1 MIALCSHRHSSD
13 TNQNTALKKSF
24 PLSQFKH
31 FWINFYKTS
40 FYLIWD
46 FFSRYT
52 SMLFILLLATII
64 LKSIAIAGDPENSV
78 FGYHP
83 AAVLENGYSDN
94 GLFDAEY
101 IGVKWTRQAT
111 PAYWSN
117 VQPDLNA
124 DEYDFDFYDK
134 QWGNVPTSMC
144 IMGCLAPG
152 SGRTLEDSWYPTN
165 EEQYIA
171 FVKATVERYD
181 GDGIDDMPG
190 LQNPIKYWQVGN
202 EFGGSGW
209 SDFADLQKI
218 SYQAIK
224 ETCPDCTV
232 LLGGIA
238 SLSFD
243 YMSRFDEYYGSV
255 IEELNGNFIDI
266 IDIHWY
272 EEADGGYRLKDNTT
286 GDDIL
291 DHVRD
296 FLVKSGFP
304 EDMPIWSTEMGTYSG
319 QPEGL
324 PYQTEHQHATDNFKR
339 YIYGLSRGIA
349 KIFQSYG
356 MMEGWQDEDDTFD
369 HTGLIY
375 EGKNSSDRGLGIKK
389 LGYYSYKKM
398 TETLEGADWST
409 LEMLRDGT
417 DTDLLYLF
425 RIIKDNI
432 PIYIAWWDYFDDPD
446 YFQGNTKDIRLRGI
460 PGNIISITKVVPEY
474 VYGEEITDYDTAFTV
489 YTSPIRR
496 GIAKISLD
504 ETPVFITLSQDFDP
518 SRRKKK

>member
-1 MIALCSHRHSSD
+1 M
-13 TNQNTALKKSF
+13 T
-24 PLSQFKH
+24 
-31 FWINFYKTS
+31 
-40 FYLIWD
+40 
-46 FFSRYT
+46 
-52 SMLFILLLATII
+52 MLFNSKYSNNLIRNLSLNKLFLPADFNIICNNTFFKLFKKIFSLNIPRLVIPLTII
-64 LKSIAIAGDPENSV
+64 ILASIARAGDPEDSV

-83 AAVLENGYSDN
+83 AAVLENGYPDN

-111 PAYWSN
+111 PAYWSR
-117 VQPDLNA
+117 VQPDVDV
-124 DEYDFDFYDK
+124 DEYDFDFYDR
-134 QWGNVPTSMC
+134 QWGNVPSSMC

-152 SGRTLEDSWYPTN
+152 GGRTLEDSWFPTD
-165 EEQYIA
+165 EGQYTD
-171 FVKATVERYD
+171 FVKTIVERYD
-181 GDGIDDMPG
+181 GDGINDMPG
-190 LQNPIKYWQVGN
+190 LRNPIKYWQVGN

-209 SDFADLQKI
+209 SDFAELQKI

-224 ETCPDCTV
+224 DACPDCAV
-232 LLGGIA
+232 LLGGIS

-243 YMSRFDEYYGSV
+243 YMSRFDEHYGSV

-304 EDMPIWSTEMGTYSG
+304 EDIPIWSTEMGTYSG
-319 QPEGL
+319 LPEGL

-339 YIYGLSRGIA
+339 YIYGLSRGIS

-356 MMEGWQDEDDTFD
+356 MMEGWQDEDDIFD

-375 EGKNSSDRGLGIKK
+375 EGKNSGDRGLGVKK

-398 TETLEGADWST
+398 TETLEDADWST

-425 RIIKDNI
+425 RIIKDNT
-432 PIYIAWWDYFDDPD
+432 PLYIAWWDYFDDPD
-446 YFQGNTKDIRLRGI
+446 YSSGKTRDLRLRGI
-460 PGNIISITKVVPEY
+460 PGNFITVTKVVPEY
-474 VYGEEITDYDTAFTV
+474 EYGEEITDYDTAFTV
-489 YTSPIRR
+489 YNRPIIR
-496 GIAKISLD
+496 GIVKIALD
-504 ETPVFITLSQDFDP
+504 ETPVFVEAPKNVDIPQL
-518 SRRKKK
+518 KINK